1 MARLAL
7 NKASLTRETQR
18 LKTFERFLPS
28 LDLKRKQ
35 LLLERAKAKRALART
50 EAALAPL
57 AGFVAERLPMASND
71 RVDLDGLVRV
81 ENVALHEENVVGI
94 RLPMLESV
102 EIEMREYGYLG
113 RPHWVDHIARL
124 LQEAMEL
131 RVRVQ
136 VERRRLELL
145 EVGVRRITQ
154 RVNLFEKVLI
164 PRTRENIRQLRI
176 YLSDSERSAVVRGKI
191 AKKKQKQ
198 WLAEPAGWAE

>member
-7 NKASLTRETQR
+7 NKASLTRQAQQ

-35 LLLERAKAKRALART
+35 LLLERAQARRALTRT

-71 RVDLDGLVRV
+71 RVDLAGLVRV
-81 ENVALHEENVVGI
+81 DRVALGEENVVGI
-94 RLPMLESV
+94 RLPTLESV
-102 EIEMREYGYLG
+102 ELGVRPYGYLG
-113 RPHWVDHIARL
+113 RPHWVDHVTRL
-124 LQEAMEL
+124 LKETMEL
-131 RVRVQ
+131 RVKAQ

-191 AKKKQKQ
+191 AKRKQKQ
-198 WLAEPAGWAE
+198 WLAETAGLVE